1 MVASAFHFDFVKG
14 GTKLPL
20 TPGATCNTGL
30 RTGQFDT
37 GLRTRLGQLMFRCR
51 EADLFCAP
59 ERPAT
64 PPDCGIVD
72 SFAAKHN

>member
-20 TPGATCNTGL
+20 TPGATPGYAPDNLTPGYAPDSGNSC
-30 RTGQFDT
+30 FDVA
-37 GLRTRLGQLMFRCR
+37 RLTFS
-51 EADLFCAP
+51 DAP
-59 ERPAT
+59 ERPQT
-64 PPDCGIVD
+64 PPDCGSVD

>member
-20 TPGATCNTGL
+20 TPGATPGYAPDNLTPGYAPDSGNSC
-30 RTGQFDT
+30 FDVA
-37 GLRTRLGQLMFRCR
+37 RLTFS
-51 EADLFCAP
+51 DAP
-59 ERPAT
+59 ERPAN